1 MESHS
6 IMERAFILHLKDEK
20 EMERQERERQEE
32 SGEGKEGDRQ
42 TETGREGFSLRGL
55 VSQLPHSH
63 RNLARHR
70 PSLISFFTSV
80 KSG

>member
-42 TETGREGFSLRGL
+42 TEIGREGFSLRGL
-55 VSQLPHSH
+55 VSQLPTS
-63 RNLARHR
+63 RTTLARHR

>member
-1 MESHS
+1 METHS
-6 IMERAFILHLKDEK
+6 IEERACIYHLEDEK
-20 EMERQERERQEE
+20 ELERQERERQEE

-42 TETGREGFSLRGL
+42 RQGEKGFSLRGL